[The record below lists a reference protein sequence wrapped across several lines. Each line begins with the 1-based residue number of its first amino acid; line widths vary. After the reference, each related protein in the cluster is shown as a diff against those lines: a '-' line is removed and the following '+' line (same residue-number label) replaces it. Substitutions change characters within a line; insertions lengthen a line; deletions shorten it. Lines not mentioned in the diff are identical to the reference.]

1 MGKTFLCLTL
11 VIDNPNKDQF
21 IDVKQISLSNVNS
34 TKVNQNHFPVG
45 PPPLPIILVNPP
57 LPIIL
62 VNEVSFRTL
71 SNLIKECKHNL

>member
-34 TKVNQNHFPVG
+34 TKVNQNHFRVG
-45 PPPLPIILVNPP
+45 PPPLPIILVN
-57 LPIIL
+57 
-62 VNEVSFRTL
+62 EVIFRTL